1 MRLLQ
6 PVQHQR
12 QVGAETGTQGW
23 LPIPVIA
30 AVAGYAPLHLGTDEH
45 PYSKGL
51 MARALMRTGLG
62 VAGAYEVA
70 RRVEQDLAA
79 TGKRTADFEQMEEL
93 AIEVLG
99 EPDGA
104 LAIGRLRRYQELD
117 ELDMPL
123 IILIGGATG
132 TGKSTVAAEVA
143 YRLGITRVTSTDF
156 VRQTMRALFTPEF
169 LPAIHY
175 SSFDAGRALPTA
187 QEEEVDPLLH
197 GFLEQTRHVLVG
209 VQAAID
215 RSLEEGW
222 SMVLEGVHLVPGLV
236 EPPPE
241 AEQAVVARCILEIED
256 PAVHETHF
264 YVRDASSDGLRPVA
278 RYLDRFDEIRRIQDE
293 LVTRAREAANRLA
306 TRRAFIPA

>member
-1 MRLLQ
+1 MPER
-6 PVQHQR
+6 R
-12 QVGAETGTQGW
+12 R
-23 LPIPVIA
+23 ID
-30 AVAGYAPLHLGTDEH
+30 PLHLGTDEH

-51 MARALMRTGLG
+51 MARALMRAGLG
-62 VAGAYEVA
+62 VERAYELA
-70 RRVEQDLAA
+70 RRIEQDLSARE
-79 TGKRTADFEQMEEL
+79 KRTADFDRIQEL
-93 AIEVLG
+93 AVEVLG
-99 EPDGA
+99 EADGG

-117 ELDMPL
+117 ELDLPL
-123 IILIGGATG
+123 IVLIGGATG

-175 SSFDAGRALPTA
+175 SSFDAGRALPSA

-222 SMVLEGVHLVPGLV
+222 SMVIEGVHLVPGMLPRLI
-236 EPPPE
+236 ED
-241 AEQAVVARCILEIED
+241 AVVVECVVTIANE
-256 PAVHETHF
+256 ETHAGHF
-264 YVRDASSDGLRPVA
+264 WIRDLSSEGVRPLDKYLERLGDI
-278 RYLDRFDEIRRIQDE
+278 RYLQDYIVERAQVEHVPVIENAEREKSIAAVLE
-293 LVTRAREAANRLA
+293 LVLAASDRVQVA
-306 TRRAFIPA
+306 K